1 MTNQLCLYPHFQEYL
16 NKADNYQ
23 FHVII
28 HISRPPPSEKAI
40 GWTCES
46 GQLILILGL
55 CLKIRI
61 CIYLSIFA
69 GFLEADKY
77 KFQRVFHML
86 QRTKGFF
93 SKRAF

>member
-16 NKADNYQ
+16 NKADNYP

-28 HISRPPPSEKAI
+28 HMSRPHPSEKAI

-61 CIYLSIFA
+61 SATVAAINDAIVCTGARVYDSGTA
-69 GFLEADKY
+69 AD
-77 KFQRVFHML
+77 
-86 QRTKGFF
+86 
-93 SKRAF
+93 